1 MAYINATAQVEIPP
15 PRPERTR
22 DGGMPAVHRAA
33 PRPMAASQPAVSLP
47 HKWRHYSRGRDD
59 IAENT
64 DAEVVQSRGRRCGRR
79 MEQVLDITH
88 RSSKCI
94 GRDARE
100 GLTLDIRTG
109 PAGVLLDMGSR
120 HVGRTTWSCHGGV
133 SEGQIE
139 PSSRSYQGRRRL
151 DMGRTMEHVARLGGA
166 RLDTHGGT

>member
-1 MAYINATAQVEIPP
+1 MSRAMAAHQPMNDGTSA
-15 PRPERTR
+15 
-22 DGGMPAVHRAA
+22 DGGMPAVNMAP

-94 GRDARE
+94 GRDVAATHGNGSHSTSGQDRLE
-100 GLTLDIRTG
+100 FDSTW
-109 PAGVLLDMGSR
+109 ALDMWAGPP
-120 HVGRTTWSCHGGV
+120 GV
-133 SEGQIE
+133 A
-139 PSSRSYQGRRRL
+139 
-151 DMGRTMEHVARLGGA
+151 MEE
-166 RLDTHGGT
+166 

>member
-15 PRPERTR
+15 ERTR
-22 DGGMPAVHRAA
+22 DGGMPAVHMAA

-109 PAGVLLDMGSR
+109 PAGVRLDMGSTCGQDHLELPWR
-120 HVGRTTWSCHGGV
+120 
-133 SEGQIE
+133 SERGADRANLI
-139 PSSRSYQGRRRL
+139 L
-151 DMGRTMEHVARLGGA
+151 DSHPRI
-166 RLDTHGGT
+166 